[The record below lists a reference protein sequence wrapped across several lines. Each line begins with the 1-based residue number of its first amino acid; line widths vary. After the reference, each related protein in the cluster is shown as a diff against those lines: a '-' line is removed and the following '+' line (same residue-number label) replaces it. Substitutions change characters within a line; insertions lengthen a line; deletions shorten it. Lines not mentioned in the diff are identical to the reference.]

1 MLEYFFNVDNLLSGN
16 MRYTILGTELS
27 DPLKYN
33 DYNSAKGAF
42 ISDITQR
49 INFSEDV

>member
-27 DPLKYN
+27 DPLKYGN
-33 DYNSAKGAF
+33 YDSVKGAF
-42 ISDITQR
+42 ISNITKR
-49 INFSEDV
+49 INSTEDP